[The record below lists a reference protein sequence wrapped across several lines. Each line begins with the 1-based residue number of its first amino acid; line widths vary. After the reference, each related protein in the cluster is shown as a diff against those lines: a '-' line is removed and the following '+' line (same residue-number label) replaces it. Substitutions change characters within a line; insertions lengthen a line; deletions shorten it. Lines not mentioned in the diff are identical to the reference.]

1 MRRLAVAVLGVVL
14 VASGC
19 KDSGPPPTV
28 VATAAGQ
35 QLSVDQ
41 LAKVMVAM
49 KGVPLAPEA
58 ADFLAN
64 IWVDH
69 TLLAQALAHG
79 RDFTDS
85 ATAAQILWP
94 ELVEARGTRWHD
106 TLLARM
112 VPLTEGVVDSIY
124 GGDQVRLLQHI
135 LVRVEPNAE
144 PPARAA
150 AKQRAQRTLA
160 RVQQAGPGKFG
171 QLASELSEDPASRR
185 DSGYLTPAPRG
196 RWVTAFDSAGWT
208 LAPGQMT
215 GLVETP
221 FGYHIIRRPPVDEIR
236 GRLVG
241 YAREQLGQQ
250 LDATYLD
257 SLGIRKH
264 LELVSNAPA
273 LVREALDDK
282 GEAIRS
288 TKKLAT
294 YDGGAF
300 TVASLVR
307 WVTGL
312 GPEWSADLGGQADTA
327 LTRFVTRLAQNQ
339 ILIEQ
344 ADSAGITVGPEEWQS
359 LNHRYHELLD
369 TLRLNLD
376 LASPDLTDPAVP
388 AEQRARVAA
397 LKVQGFWDRVVGREV
412 RPRPMPGPVAYVLR
426 EDADYHVDKRGVAA
440 AVARAQQLYA
450 GTDTTGAKKGK

>member
-1 MRRLAVAVLGVVL
+1 MRRVAVLVLGVVL
-14 VASGC
+14 VAGGC

-35 QLSVDQ
+35 ELTVDQ

-49 KGVPLAPEA
+49 KGVPMAPAA

-69 TLLAQALAHG
+69 TLLAQALARG
-79 RDFTDS
+79 VNFTDS
-85 ATAAQILWP
+85 ATAAKILWP

-124 GGDQVRLLQHI
+124 GADQVRLLQHI

-144 PPARAA
+144 PPARAT

-160 RVQQAGPGKFG
+160 RAQGVSGAEFG
-171 QLASELSEDPASRR
+171 RLAAELSEDPASRR

-221 FGYHIIRRPPVDEIR
+221 FGYHIIRRPPVDEVR

-241 YAREQLGQQ
+241 YAREHLGQQ

-257 SLGIRKH
+257 SLGIKKH
-264 LELVSNAPA
+264 LKLVSGATGI
-273 LVREALDDK
+273 VREALDNK

-288 TKKLAT
+288 TRDLAT
-294 YDGGAF
+294 YDGGKF
-300 TVASLVR
+300 TVASLIR

-327 LTRFVTRLAQNQ
+327 LTRFVLRLAQNQ

-344 ADSAGITVGPEEWQS
+344 ADSAGITVGPEEWQA
-359 LNHRYHELLD
+359 LNARYHDLLRD
-369 TLRLNLD
+369 LRSSLD
-376 LASPDLTDPAVP
+376 LVSPDLTDSTVP
-388 AEQRARVAA
+388 AEQRARVAV
-397 LKVQGFWDRVVGREV
+397 LKVQAFWDRVASRQV

-426 EDADYHVDKRGVAA
+426 EDADYHVNKRGVDA
-440 AVARAQQLYA
+440 AVARAQTLFA
-450 GTDTTGAKKGK
+450 GTDTTGGGKVR